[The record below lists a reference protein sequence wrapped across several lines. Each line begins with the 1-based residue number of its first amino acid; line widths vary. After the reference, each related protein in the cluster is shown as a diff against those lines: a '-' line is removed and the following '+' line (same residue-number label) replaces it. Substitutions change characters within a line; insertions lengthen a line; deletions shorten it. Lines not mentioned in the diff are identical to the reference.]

1 MPLKSPNEID
11 GKFNT
16 CNQRLL
22 QIWDEIQCV
31 QTDFCFPQELSAYYM
46 SDHWLNHAQ
55 SVLDVGTGNGY
66 FLSKILEKFPGKQYV
81 GIDISVELTELA
93 SQKLQGLGVE
103 LLPQDYFD
111 HAGVY
116 DFVIM
121 RLFWQ
126 HLPENRITEALEKL
140 EELVQPGAS
149 VLISDAYDEIRR
161 FVPDMPAFRGMIKA
175 YATQQTAV
183 GRNRNII
190 NLLLNWAESTN
201 SWHVGDDIKLI
212 IPSSIHRYRNL
223 FGRIYELWI
232 ELFECLGELE
242 IDFTPAKQELTQW
255 SSDESAF
262 TQAGL
267 RVVRLDRVA

>member
-16 CNQRLL
+16 RNQRLL

-46 SDHWLNHAQ
+46 SDHWLRHAQ

-66 FLSKILEKFPGKQYV
+66 FLSKILEKFPDKHYV
-81 GIDISVELTELA
+81 GIDISTELTELA
-93 SQKLQGLGVE
+93 SQKMQDCGVE
-103 LLPQDYFD
+103 LLRRDYFD

-121 RLFWQ
+121 LLFWQ
-126 HLPENRITEALEKL
+126 HLPESRIGEALQKL
-140 EELVQPGAS
+140 EELVPPGAS
-149 VLISDAYDEIRR
+149 VLIADAYDEVRR
-161 FVPDMPAFRGMIKA
+161 FVPDMPVFRRMIKA
-175 YATQQTAV
+175 YTTQQTAV

-190 NLLLNWAESTN
+190 NLLLNWAESTDL
-201 SWHVGDDIKLI
+201 WRVGENLKLI
-212 IPSSIHRYRNL
+212 IPSSIHGYRSL

-242 IDFTPAKQELTQW
+242 IDFTSVKQELMRW
-255 SSDESAF
+255 SGDESAF

-267 RVVRLDRVA
+267 RIVRLDRVA